1 MMMSESVLNSI
12 SCLNPNFPL
21 YSINNNPADEAEVGE
36 ETTQSEDFNEE
47 SEIHTPI
54 QIRKEPT
61 VQASKQK

>member
-1 MMMSESVLNSI
+1 MSESVLNSI

-61 VQASKQK
+61 VQASKKK